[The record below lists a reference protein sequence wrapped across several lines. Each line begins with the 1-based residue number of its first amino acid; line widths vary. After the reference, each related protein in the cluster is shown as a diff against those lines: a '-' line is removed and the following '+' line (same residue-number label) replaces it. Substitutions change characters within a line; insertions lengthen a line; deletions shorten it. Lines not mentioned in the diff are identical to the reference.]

1 MNGMNIEC
9 RCTFMN
15 RYTIIYKLICKIF
28 IKFFNYK
35 ILEEINLFFDIL
47 LSTSRP
53 KFFLIHWVF
62 NVNFKNYRGERTP
75 VPWLGYPALF
85 RAGEWIFDFNL
96 SVEPRSSQ
104 PWQLYL
110 RTVYSSLGTSKGA
123 DRRFINWNHFYNAWL
138 SNQDIIKFLRSR
150 RKTIIFLVQHMQ
162 NLSWNCTWF
171 VYQIPMR
178 AVINK
183 IPTWTIYLDV
193 YHCTVM
199 CCFMKIS
206 YRYRSR
212 RISCVLYEK

>member
-1 MNGMNIEC
+1 MHIHEPLHN
-9 RCTFMN
+9 
-15 RYTIIYKLICKIF
+15 YKVICKIF
-28 IKFFNYK
+28 INFFNHK
-35 ILEEINLFFDIL
+35 IWEEIDFSLYYFPFLGQNS
-47 LSTSRP
+47 ST
-53 KFFLIHWVF
+53 FTEFF

-138 SNQDIIKFLRSR
+138 CNQDLIKFLRSR

-178 AVINK
+178 TVINK

>member
-1 MNGMNIEC
+1 MHIHEPLRN
-9 RCTFMN
+9 
-15 RYTIIYKLICKIF
+15 YKVICKIF
-28 IKFFNYK
+28 INFFNYK
-35 ILEEINLFFDIL
+35 IWEEIDFSLFYFPVL
-47 LSTSRP
+47 GQNSST
-53 KFFLIHWVF
+53 FTEFF

-123 DRRFINWNHFYNAWL
+123 DRRFINWNHFCNSWL
-138 SNQDIIKFLRSR
+138 CNQDITKFLRSR

-178 AVINK
+178 TVINK

>member
-1 MNGMNIEC
+1 M
-9 RCTFMN
+9 
-15 RYTIIYKLICKIF
+15 
-28 IKFFNYK
+28 
-35 ILEEINLFFDIL
+35 
-47 LSTSRP
+47 
-53 KFFLIHWVF
+53 
-62 NVNFKNYRGERTP
+62 
-75 VPWLGYPALF
+75 PWLGYPALF

-138 SNQDIIKFLRSR
+138 CNQDIIKFLRFR

-183 IPTWTIYLDV
+183 SPPGQYIWTCI
-193 YHCTVM
+193 TA
-199 CCFMKIS
+199 
-206 YRYRSR
+206 R
-212 RISCVLYEK
+212 SCVASWKFHIAIDRAEFHVFCTKNRVHFTMRSAFS

>member
-1 MNGMNIEC
+1 
-9 RCTFMN
+9 MN
-15 RYTIIYKLICKIF
+15 RYIIINFYVKFSSNSLIIKSGKKLIFRYIY
-28 IKFFNYK
+28 IY
-35 ILEEINLFFDIL
+35 IYLPHS
-47 LSTSRP
+47 LS
-53 KFFLIHWVF
+53 FF

-138 SNQDIIKFLRSR
+138 CNQDLIKFLRSR

-171 VYQIPMR
+171 VYLIPMR

>member
-1 MNGMNIEC
+1 M
-9 RCTFMN
+9 
-15 RYTIIYKLICKIF
+15 
-28 IKFFNYK
+28 
-35 ILEEINLFFDIL
+35 
-47 LSTSRP
+47 
-53 KFFLIHWVF
+53 
-62 NVNFKNYRGERTP
+62 GERTP